1 MAFYATADLVKAQ
14 LRISSEAEQRFRVPA
29 LWKKF
34 LDGAAGF
41 VPGYMDVRTSERR
54 TVETNYKKRT
64 ARSLTTTGR
73 AHNHT
78 GNTGDSGVLA
88 LSWTTYSDPFSQT
101 VKQGDSNVFKH
112 QEQFEDM
119 LMNSIINFAEGLEAT
134 ATSYL
139 FTNRSGVNV
148 ATQEGTFNA
157 TQDVFEITI
166 TDATNGYNPRAVQI
180 TKMIMDL
187 NKYQNMN
194 FVVACD
200 TISYNKFDFLL
211 HQGTANSTNTSFQ
224 FSGVTFIHA
233 PGLYALAGALAAP
246 YTDGF
251 WCVVPEGMIAALPWI
266 PVQNR
271 TGLVTQVNRYGQ
283 IFNPVDRLNYAF
295 HAYDTRADGSAI
307 GGEKQDVVVQYELS
321 TDAALHTLPVSV
333 AGETVIQAFAF
344 V

>member
-1 MAFYATADLVKAQ
+1 MAFYASADLVKAQ

-41 VPGYMDVRTSERR
+41 VPGYMEARTSERR
-54 TVETNYKKRT
+54 AVETNYKKRT
-64 ARSLTTTGR
+64 ARTLATTGR

-78 GNTGDSGVLA
+78 GNNGDSGVLA

-101 VKQGDSNVFKH
+101 LKQGHSNVFQH

-119 LMNSIINFAEGLEAT
+119 LMNSVINFAEGLETTST
-134 ATSYL
+134 AYL
-139 FTNRSGVNV
+139 FNNRSGVNV

-157 TQDVFEITI
+157 TQDVFEIPI
-166 TDATNGYNPRAVQI
+166 TDTTNGYHPRAPQI
-180 TKMIMDL
+180 TKMIMDN

-194 FVVACD
+194 FVIACD
-200 TISYNKFDFLL
+200 TVAYNKFDFLL
-211 HQGTANSTNTSFQ
+211 HQGAANSVNTSFQ
-224 FSGVTFIHA
+224 FSGMTFIHS

-266 PVQNR
+266 PKENR
-271 TGLVTQVNRYGQ
+271 QGVITQVNRYSQ
-283 IFNPVDRLNYAF
+283 ILNPVDGLNYAF
-295 HAYDTRADGSAI
+295 HAYDARADGSAL
-307 GGEKQDVVVQYELS
+307 GGEKQDVLVQYELS
-321 TDAALHTLPVSV
+321 TDVALHTLPLSV